1 MHSAVRPMQACLALP
16 QSLRWFMSR
25 RARQMNH
32 SLAQL
37 LIEQVGRSMHSH
49 PETTTTA
56 DKADDGINTIAEGYA
71 ACADG
76 LSRRILAS
84 QAPGTS

>member
-1 MHSAVRPMQACLALP
+1 
-16 QSLRWFMSR
+16 MSR
-25 RARQMNH
+25 I

-37 LIEQVGRSMHSH
+37 LIEQVGRIMHWH

-56 DKADDGINTIAEGYA
+56 GMAEDRIHPSAEGSA
-71 ACADG
+71 DWADG

-84 QAPGTS
+84 QAPGTSCSSG